1 MKRSTLPILG
11 LVVTATV
18 GSCRSPKGNSA
29 VGDTAAAHTRAGSLE
44 GATKSDSAS
53 GMAGMPGMANAASS
67 MMDSVRTHMR
77 MMQSATPEQ
86 MKSMLPS
93 HRQTVANM
101 LSQMNAEMRS
111 MNMAADAEWN
121 ATVDSIRQDLI
132 HMPEMS
138 GQELKAMVPAHG
150 ARVMRLL
157 DVHERMLSNGRKQ

>member
-1 MKRSTLPILG
+1 MRRSTFTV
-11 LVVTATV
+11 LVLLVTTTV
-18 GSCRSPKGNSA
+18 GSCRSSKGSSA
-29 VGDTAAAHTRAGSLE
+29 AGDTAAANARAGSLE
-44 GATKSDSAS
+44 GETKSDSDS
-53 GMAGMPGMANAASS
+53 GMAGMPGMASAGSS
-67 MMDSVRTHMR
+67 MMDSMRTHMR

-111 MNMAADAEWN
+111 MNMPADPAWN

-132 HMPEMS
+132 HMPDMS
-138 GQELKAMVPAHG
+138 GKELEGMMPAHG

-157 DVHERMLSNGRKQ
+157 DMHERMLANGRKR